1 MSENIAYRR
10 DVDGL
15 RALAIVP
22 VVLFHA
28 FPSLLPGGFIGVDV
42 FFVISGYL
50 ISGIV
55 MQQLLSEQFSIR
67 TFYAHRIRRIFPA
80 LILVLLST
88 FALGWMLAM
97 PEDLE
102 RIGKHMATG
111 AGFAQNFALL
121 QESGYFDVASETKP
135 LLHLWSLAIE
145 EQFYLIYP
153 PILWVLWRLRARVSI
168 SLTILALASFA
179 SSLVWI
185 RYSPTEAFFLPY
197 PRMWELLAG
206 GILAAWS
213 LEQKATP
220 VTPACARRD
229 DGIAAIGL
237 TGIVIGLIAIAK
249 GETFPGWMALVPVV
263 GAVLLLRAG
272 PQAWVNRTVLSHPV
286 AVWIGRI
293 SYPLYLWHWPLLA
306 FLHITNSATLLN
318 CALTAGVSVVLA
330 WLTYRLIERPIRPIK
345 AGPAMVSALTV
356 LMILTAYLG
365 INAMQRE
372 GMPFR
377 FNGDTILG
385 DRSQPS
391 KIGHMQPGCGLAKNQ
406 LEPVLANCWR
416 DARAP
421 ARFAITGDSKASAL
435 AHGLLQASTTDRP
448 WLMLGG
454 TNSLGSGVPVL
465 TDDPAWAGNQR
476 PLELI
481 LSTLEHQPEVK
492 VVVVATA
499 ARKLYNLTTDDSIAE
514 LRNVPLNVQRE
525 AEAGLNRSMDRL
537 IAADKKIALVM
548 DNPTLKDP
556 RRCMS
561 RTLDLQSKRL
571 KTAYTEGPGCQID
584 LATHLELSR
593 TYRDMLERVRKRHPT
608 RIILLDPVPLLCD
621 LASGICGH
629 ALNGLPLYSYTDHIS
644 NQASRKLAEA
654 WMPQLITFAQ
664 GQETRDSQPHASRT
678 AASK

>member
-1 MSENIAYRR
+1 MSKNIAYRR

-28 FPSLLPGGFIGVDV
+28 FPSLLPGGFIGVDI

-55 MQQLLSEQFSIR
+55 MQQLQSERFSIR

-88 FALGWMLAM
+88 FALGWMFAM
-97 PEDLE
+97 PKDLQL
-102 RIGKHMATG
+102 IGKHMATG

-153 PILWVLWRLRARVSI
+153 PILWVLWRLRARLSI
-168 SLTILALASFA
+168 SLTILALVSFA

-185 RYSPTEAFFLPY
+185 RHAPTEAFFLPY

-213 LEQKATP
+213 LEHKATT
-220 VTPACARRD
+220 VTQGSAWRA
-229 DGIAAIGL
+229 DGMAAVGL
-237 TGIVIGLIAIAK
+237 TGIVIGLMTITK
-249 GETFPGWMALVPVV
+249 GTDFPGWLALVPVV
-263 GAVLLLRAG
+263 SAVLLLHAG

-318 CALTAGVSVVLA
+318 CALTAGASVVLA
-330 WLTYRLIERPIRPIK
+330 WLTYRLIEHPIRPKK
-345 AGPAMVSALTV
+345 AGRAMVSTLTV
-356 LMILTAYLG
+356 LMIFIGYLG
-365 INAMQRE
+365 INTMQRE

-385 DRSQPS
+385 NLSQPN
-391 KIGHMQPGCGLAKNQ
+391 KIEHMQPGCGVVQKE
-406 LEPVLANCWR
+406 LELVLAHCWR

-421 ARFAITGDSKASAL
+421 ARFAITGDSKALAL

-454 TNSLGSGVPVL
+454 TNSHGSGVPVL
-465 TDDPAWAGNQR
+465 TDDPLWASNQQ
-476 PLELI
+476 PLNVI

-492 VVVVATA
+492 LVVVVTAT
-499 ARKLYNLTTDDSIAE
+499 RKLYNLASDDSIND
-514 LRNVPLNVQRE
+514 LRNVPINVQRE
-525 AEAGLNRSMDRL
+525 VEAGLNRTMDRL
-537 IAADKKIALVM
+537 IAAGKKIALVI

-571 KTAYTEGPGCQID
+571 KTAYTEGPGCKID

-593 TYRDMLERVRKRHPT
+593 IYRDMLERVKDRHPLH
-608 RIILLDPVPLLCD
+608 IMLLDPTPLLCD
-621 LASGICGH
+621 QASGICEH
-629 ALNGLPLYSYTDHIS
+629 TLNGLPLYSYTDHIS
-644 NQASRKLAEA
+644 NQASSKLTEA
-654 WMPQLITFAQ
+654 WMPQLVKFAQ
-664 GQETRDSQPHASRT
+664 ESEAS
-678 AASK
+678 ASK